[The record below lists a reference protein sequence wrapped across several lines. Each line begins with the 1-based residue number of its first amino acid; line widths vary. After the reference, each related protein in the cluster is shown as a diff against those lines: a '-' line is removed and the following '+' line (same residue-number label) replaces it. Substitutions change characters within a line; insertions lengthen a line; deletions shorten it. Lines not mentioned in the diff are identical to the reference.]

1 MRANTFLLSLCS
13 PTLREMICGRANGQE
28 AYLEL
33 DDIDGNA
40 FAMALG
46 LWCGR
51 DADPEKEIH
60 EVLQL
65 AGVASRLQMTDVA
78 EAAEEALL
86 SVLNGAACTE
96 TLAPSSGI
104 RPRQLDQAEKRAA
117 AARSDQEAAPAAAGD
132 QPPRA
137 LPHEGRLRAVR
148 AEEAAWEALV
158 GRSQA
163 LRAEAARQEAV
174 AFEVTL
180 LGPEDLSLR
189 EGGGAA
195 PGAARGPGVYA
206 GPDAG
211 GGERRLEGH
220 TGDVNAVVECG
231 GWICSG
237 SSDGSIMLWNRATL
251 AHERTLREGGAA
263 DPVSALA
270 VWGGRLI
277 SGHGGA
283 RDGRLRVWD
292 ARTGACEQVLAPR
305 GQVLDGHTRRVWALA
320 VCGSRLVSG
329 SEDKYIKVWAMGGGP
344 GAPPRAACE
353 RTLLGHSDWVRSLAA
368 WRGKAISGSGDDSI
382 RVWDVAT
389 GALDATLAGHGG
401 GVCGLVVHGD
411 RLASASRDGTIRVW
425 EVGTWAPL
433 RTVAAYGGGGG
444 AGQYPRCL
452 AVGGGRLVS
461 GSCARAG
468 GGARREVRVWQ
479 CAAAAAGGGL
489 EALECERALPQ
500 PAGDN
505 VNAVAAVG
513 EEVWACVGRTVVVW
527 ALPH

>member
-13 PTLREMICGRANGQE
+13 PTLREMICNSVKGME

-33 DDIDGNA
+33 EDVDGTV
-40 FAMALG
+40 FATALG
-46 LWCGR
+46 LWCGK
-51 DADPEKEIH
+51 DADPEKELH
-60 EVLQL
+60 EVFQL
-65 AGVASRLQMTDVA
+65 ASVASRLQMTEVVDAV
-78 EAAEEALL
+78 EEALI
-86 SVLNGAACTE
+86 SQLNGAACPE
-96 TLAPSSGI
+96 MLAQSSGI
-104 RPRQLDQAEKRAA
+104 GLRELTQATKSGGAEARFERPGT
-117 AARSDQEAAPAAAGD
+117 PAATGD
-132 QPPRA
+132 KLRG
-137 LPHEGRLRAVR
+137 LRHGRLAVR

-163 LRAEAARQEAV
+163 LRAEAARKEAV

-180 LGPEDLSLR
+180 LGPEELSLR
-189 EGGGAA
+189 EGRAA
-195 PGAARGPGVYA
+195 PGAAHGPGPDA
-206 GPDAG
+206 GPNAG

-220 TGDVNAVVECG
+220 VGEVNAVIECD

-237 SSDGSIMLWNRATL
+237 SSDGSIVLWNRATL

-270 VWGGRLI
+270 MWGDRLI

-292 ARTGACEQVLAPR
+292 ARTGACE
-305 GQVLDGHTRRVWALA
+305 QVLDGHTRRVWALA

-329 SEDKYIKVWAMGGGP
+329 SEDKYIKVWAMGPGGP
-344 GAPPRAACE
+344 RACE

-368 WRGKAISGSGDDSI
+368 WRGKVVSGSGDDSI
-382 RVWDVAT
+382 RVWDVGT

-401 GVCGLVVHGD
+401 GVCALVVHGD

-425 EVGTWAPL
+425 EVGTWVAL
-433 RTVAAYGGGGG
+433 RTVAAYGGD

-452 AVGGGRLVS
+452 AVGGGLLFS

-468 GGARREVRVWQ
+468 GGTRREVRVWR
-479 CAAAAAGGGL
+479 CAAGGGL

-513 EEVWACVGRTVVVW
+513 GEVWAGVGRTVVVW
-527 ALPH
+527 VMPR